1 VTRGDEFGAPP
12 APEEAAAGGPGPVH
26 YGPALTHDAD
36 KLIRQLSLV
45 AYLMAEQRPVTARDV
60 KLRVEGY
67 ANMGDEA
74 FARRFYADRS
84 ELQGLGVPIASVRD
98 EFTSEE
104 LYSLREEQYFLPSVE
119 LTDSELAALQTSFYL
134 LEGQFAYA
142 EPLRL
147 ALQNLALGRAWP
159 VADPGPKTATVELLG
174 PSYTSEVAQRL
185 AKLEQ
190 AISRQRTVKFRYWT
204 ITSDS
209 EAERT
214 VNPYGLFELN
224 GVWYVVGDDLE
235 RDGDADRRRTFRVS
249 RIRGEIKFATRR
261 ERDFRMPADFNVT
274 AYRDRAPWR
283 LAAEETGTAVLHIA
297 PDASWLVERRFGAY
311 GEFEEQADGSGRF
324 STAYSEIEPLSA
336 WILSLGGRAVPV
348 EPAALVDAVAADLRT
363 VADAHT
369 APARELP
376 GAAKP
381 SQPPEPA
388 LQARGPSAVAPERFA
403 LLQALLAFLLN
414 RTGEGSSARVE
425 AAEVEERFQL
435 SAEEL
440 KESLEL
446 LNLVNFGGGCYAVY
460 CYTDNGHVVVDKELY
475 GDAFRRPARLS
486 PLEAKALLRALD
498 VVAPLVAAE
507 ADTSLQTVR
516 EKVEAAFGRFPL
528 SDTPMPQEEGAE
540 EHAVTIL
547 NEGVRSRLLVR
558 ITYLSRSSDE
568 LSTRTIEPYLLRR
581 DDRGWYVEAFDR
593 SRAGRRTFKVAY
605 IKDAELTDEPY
616 EPRTEMA
623 DLDHSLGGDVG
634 VARVWFSAGRAR
646 WELEGRPATR
656 PLEDG
661 SAVAEVTY
669 GSRAWLISEILRYRG
684 QAEVLEPAIV
694 RREVA
699 EAATALLEE
708 FTAVAAG

>member
-1 VTRGDEFGAPP
+1 
-12 APEEAAAGGPGPVH
+12 
-26 YGPALTHDAD
+26 LTHDAD

-104 LYSLREEQYFLPSVE
+104 LYSLREEQYFLPPVE

-159 VADPGPKTATVELLG
+159 IADPGPKTATVELLG

-204 ITSDS
+204 ISSDS

-224 GVWYVVGDDLE
+224 GVWYVVGDDLD
-235 RDGDADRRRTFRVS
+235 RDEDSDRRRTFRVS

-283 LAAEETGTAVLHIA
+283 LVAEESGTAVLNVA

-311 GEFEEQADGSGRF
+311 GEFEEQPDGSGRF
-324 STAYSEIEPLSA
+324 TTAYSDIEPLAA

-348 EPAALVDAVAADLRT
+348 EPAELVDRVADDLRT
-363 VADAHT
+363 VAEAHS
-369 APARELP
+369 APARTLP

-381 SQPPEPA
+381 SRAPEPS

-403 LLQALLAFLLN
+403 LLQALLAFLLA
-414 RTGEGSSARVE
+414 RCGEGSSARVE

-435 SAEEL
+435 DPQEL

-460 CYTDNGHVVVDKELY
+460 CSTDDGHVVVDKELY

-540 EHAVTIL
+540 EHAVTVL
-547 NEGVRSRLLVR
+547 NEGVRNRLLVE

-581 DDRGWYVEAFDR
+581 DDRGWYVEAYDR
-593 SRAGRRTFKVAY
+593 TRGGRRTFKVAY
-605 IKDAELTDEPY
+605 IKDADLMDEPY
-616 EPRTEMA
+616 EPRADMA

-694 RREVA
+694 REEVA
-699 EAATALLEE
+699 EAAAALLEE

>member
-1 VTRGDEFGAPP
+1 M
-12 APEEAAAGGPGPVH
+12 
-26 YGPALTHDAD
+26 THDAD

-104 LYSLREEQYFLPSVE
+104 LYSLREEQYFLPPVE

-204 ITSDS
+204 ISSDS

-224 GVWYVVGDDLE
+224 GVWYVVGDDLD
-235 RDGDADRRRTFRVS
+235 RDEDSDRRRTFRVS

-261 ERDFRMPADFNVT
+261 ERDFRMPGDFNVT

-283 LAAEETGTAVLHIA
+283 LVAEDAGTAVLNVA

-324 STAYSEIEPLSA
+324 TTAYSDIEPLAA
-336 WILSLGGRAVPV
+336 WILSLGGLAVPV
-348 EPAALVDAVAADLRT
+348 EPAELVDRLADDLRT
-363 VADAHT
+363 VAEAHS
-369 APARELP
+369 APARTLP

-381 SQPPEPA
+381 PRAPEPS

-403 LLQALLAFLLN
+403 LLQALLAFLLA
-414 RTGEGSSARVE
+414 RCGEGSSARVE

-435 SAEEL
+435 DPQEL

-460 CYTDNGHVVVDKELY
+460 CSTDDGHVVVDKELY

-540 EHAVTIL
+540 EHAVTVL
-547 NEGVRSRLLVR
+547 NEGVRNRLLVE

-581 DDRGWYVEAFDR
+581 DDRGWYVEAYDR
-593 SRAGRRTFKVAY
+593 TRGGRRTFKVAY
-605 IKDAELTDEPY
+605 IKDADLIDEPY
-616 EPRTEMA
+616 EPRAEMA

-634 VARVWFSAGRAR
+634 VARVWFSAERAR
-646 WELEGRPATR
+646 WELEGRPGTR

-694 RREVA
+694 REEVA
-699 EAATALLEE
+699 EAAAALLEE

>member
-1 VTRGDEFGAPP
+1 
-12 APEEAAAGGPGPVH
+12 
-26 YGPALTHDAD
+26 
-36 KLIRQLSLV
+36 
-45 AYLMAEQRPVTARDV
+45 MAEQRPVTARDV

-104 LYSLREEQYFLPSVE
+104 LYSLREEHYFLPSVE
-119 LTDSELAALQTSFYL
+119 LTDSELAALQMSFYL

-159 VADPGPKTATVELLG
+159 AADPGPKTATVELLG

-190 AISRQRTVKFRYWT
+190 AISRQRTVRFRYWT

-224 GVWYVVGDDLE
+224 GVWYVVGDDLDRPE
-235 RDGDADRRRTFRVS
+235 GPDRRRTFRVS

-283 LAAEETGTAVLHIA
+283 LVPDEAGTATLTVA

-311 GEFEEQADGSGRF
+311 GEFEELADGSGRF
-324 STAYSEIEPLSA
+324 TTAYSEVAPLSA

-348 EPAALVDAVAADLRT
+348 EPAELVDTVVADLQAVAR
-363 VADAHT
+363 AHE
-369 APARELP
+369 APARTLGP
-376 GAAKP
+376 AA
-381 SQPPEPA
+381 EPA
-388 LQARGPSAVAPERFA
+388 EPAEQTLQPRGPSAVAPERFA
-403 LLQALLAFLLN
+403 LLQALLAFLLA
-414 RTGEGSSARVE
+414 RCGEGTTARVE
-425 AAEVEERFQL
+425 TAEIEERFQL
-435 SAEEL
+435 SPQEL

-460 CYTDNGHVVVDKELY
+460 CATNDGHVTVDKELY

-528 SDTPMPQEEGAE
+528 ADTPMPQEEGAAE
-540 EHAVTIL
+540 QAVTIL
-547 NEGVRSRLLVR
+547 NEGVRSRRLVE

-568 LSTRTIEPYLLRR
+568 LSTRIIEPYLLRR

-593 SRAGRRTFKVAY
+593 SRGGRRTFKVSY
-605 IKDAELTDEPY
+605 IKEAHLADGGY
-616 EPRTEMA
+616 EPRAEMG
-623 DLDHSLGGDVG
+623 DLDQSLGGEVG
-634 VARVWFSAGRAR
+634 VARVWFSAERAR
-646 WELEGRPATR
+646 WELEGRPGTR

-661 SAVAEVTY
+661 SAVADVTY

-684 QAEVLEPAIV
+684 HAEVLEPAGV
-694 RREVA
+694 RSQ
-699 EAATALLEE
+699 AAAAASALLHE
-708 FTAVAAG
+708 FTAVVAG

>member
-1 VTRGDEFGAPP
+1 M
-12 APEEAAAGGPGPVH
+12 
-26 YGPALTHDAD
+26 THDAD

-104 LYSLREEQYFLPSVE
+104 LYSLREEQYFLPPVE

-134 LEGQFAYA
+134 LEGQFADA

-204 ITSDS
+204 ISSDS

-224 GVWYVVGDDLE
+224 GVWYVVGDDLD
-235 RDGDADRRRTFRVS
+235 RDEDSDRRRTFRVS

-261 ERDFRMPADFNVT
+261 ERDFRMPGDFNVT

-283 LAAEETGTAVLHIA
+283 LVAEDAGTAVLNVA

-324 STAYSEIEPLSA
+324 TTAYSDIEPLAA
-336 WILSLGGRAVPV
+336 WILSLGGLAVPV
-348 EPAALVDAVAADLRT
+348 EPAELVDRLADDLRT
-363 VADAHT
+363 VAEAHS
-369 APARELP
+369 APARTLP

-381 SQPPEPA
+381 PRAPEPS

-403 LLQALLAFLLN
+403 LLQALLAFLLA
-414 RTGEGSSARVE
+414 RCGEGSSARVE

-435 SAEEL
+435 DPQEL

-460 CYTDNGHVVVDKELY
+460 CSTDDGHVVVDKELY

-540 EHAVTIL
+540 EHAVTVL
-547 NEGVRSRLLVR
+547 NEGVRNRLLVE

-581 DDRGWYVEAFDR
+581 DDRGWYVEAYDR
-593 SRAGRRTFKVAY
+593 TRGGRRTFKVAY
-605 IKDAELTDEPY
+605 IKDADLIDEPY
-616 EPRTEMA
+616 EPRAEMA

-646 WELEGRPATR
+646 WELEGRPGTR

-694 RREVA
+694 REEVA
-699 EAATALLEE
+699 EAAAALLEE

>member
-1 VTRGDEFGAPP
+1 
-12 APEEAAAGGPGPVH
+12 
-26 YGPALTHDAD
+26 LTHDAD

-104 LYSLREEQYFLPSVE
+104 LYSLREEQYFLPPVE

-159 VADPGPKTATVELLG
+159 IADPGPKTATVELLG

-204 ITSDS
+204 ISTDS
-209 EAERT
+209 EAERR

-235 RDGDADRRRTFRVS
+235 RDEGSDRRRTFRVS

-283 LAAEETGTAVLHIA
+283 LVAEESGTATLNVA

-311 GEFEEQADGSGRF
+311 GDFEEQADGSGRF
-324 STAYSEIEPLSA
+324 TTAYSDIEPLAA

-348 EPAALVDAVAADLRT
+348 EPAELVDSVADDLRT
-363 VADAHT
+363 VAEAHS
-369 APARELP
+369 APARTLP

-381 SQPPEPA
+381 SRVPEPS

-403 LLQALLAFLLN
+403 LLQALLAFLLA
-414 RTGEGSSARVE
+414 RCGEGSSARVE
-425 AAEVEERFQL
+425 ASEVEERFQL
-435 SAEEL
+435 GPQEL

-460 CYTDNGHVVVDKELY
+460 CSTDDGHVVVDKELY

-507 ADTSLQTVR
+507 ADTSLEAVR

-540 EHAVTIL
+540 EHAVTVL
-547 NEGVRSRLLVR
+547 NEGVRNRLLVE

-581 DDRGWYVEAFDR
+581 DDRGWYVEAYDR
-593 SRAGRRTFKVAY
+593 TRSGRRTFKVAY
-605 IKDAELTDEPY
+605 IKDADLIDEEY
-616 EPRTEMA
+616 EPRAEMA

-646 WELEGRPATR
+646 WELEGRPGTR

-694 RREVA
+694 REEVA
-699 EAATALLEE
+699 EAAAALLEE

>member
-1 VTRGDEFGAPP
+1 
-12 APEEAAAGGPGPVH
+12 VH
-26 YGPALTHDAD
+26 YVPALTHDAD

-104 LYSLREEQYFLPSVE
+104 LYSLREEHYFLPPVE

-159 VADPGPKTATVELLG
+159 LADPGPKTATVELLG

-204 ITSDS
+204 ISTDS

-235 RDGDADRRRTFRVS
+235 RDEGSDRRRTFRVS

-283 LAAEETGTAVLHIA
+283 LVAEESGTAILNVA
-297 PDASWLVERRFGAY
+297 PDTSWLVERRFGAY
-311 GEFEEQADGSGRF
+311 GEFEERADGSGRF
-324 STAYSEIEPLSA
+324 TTAYSDIEPLAA

-348 EPAALVDAVAADLRT
+348 EPAELVDSVADDLRM
-363 VADAHT
+363 VAEAHS
-369 APARELP
+369 APARTLP

-381 SQPPEPA
+381 SRAPEPS

-403 LLQALLAFLLN
+403 LLQALLAFLLA
-414 RTGEGSSARVE
+414 RCGEGSSARVE

-435 SAEEL
+435 DPQEL

-460 CYTDNGHVVVDKELY
+460 CSTDDGHVVVDKELY

-540 EHAVTIL
+540 EHAVTVL
-547 NEGVRSRLLVR
+547 NEGVRNRLLVE

-581 DDRGWYVEAFDR
+581 YDRGWYVEAYDR
-593 SRAGRRTFKVAY
+593 TRGGRRTFKVAY
-605 IKDAELTDEPY
+605 IKDADLIDDEY
-616 EPRTEMA
+616 QPRAEMA

-646 WELEGRPATR
+646 WELEGRPGTR

-669 GSRAWLISEILRYRG
+669 GSRAWLVSEILRYRG

-694 RREVA
+694 REEVA
-699 EAATALLEE
+699 EAAAALLEE

>member
-1 VTRGDEFGAPP
+1 VS
-12 APEEAAAGGPGPVH
+12 
-26 YGPALTHDAD
+26 ALTHDAD

-104 LYSLREEQYFLPSVE
+104 LYSLREEQYFLPPVE

-147 ALQNLALGRAWP
+147 ALQNLTLGRGWP
-159 VADPGPKTATVELLG
+159 ATDPGPKTATVELLG

-190 AISRQRTVKFRYWT
+190 AISRQRTVRFRYWT
-204 ITSDS
+204 IGTDS
-209 EAERT
+209 EAART

-224 GVWYVVGDDLE
+224 GVWYVVGDDLDRAE
-235 RDGDADRRRTFRVS
+235 GDDRRRTFRVS
-249 RIRGEIKFATRR
+249 RMRGEIKFATRR
-261 ERDFRMPADFNVT
+261 ERDFRMPTDFNVT
-274 AYRDRAPWR
+274 AYRDRAPWK
-283 LAAEETGTAVLHIA
+283 LVAEEAGTATVA
-297 PDASWLVERRFGAY
+297 VAADASWLVQRNFGAY
-311 GEFEEQADGSGRF
+311 GEFEELADGSGRF
-324 STAYSEIEPLSA
+324 TTAYSQIEPLSA
-336 WILSLGGRAVPV
+336 WILSLGGRAVPI
-348 EPAALVDAVAADLRT
+348 EPGAVVDAVVADLQAVAGTHSSPERVLPEAAD
-363 VADAHT
+363 AGAPP
-369 APARELP
+369 APAT
-376 GAAKP
+376 
-381 SQPPEPA
+381 QP
-388 LQARGPSAVAPERFA
+388 RGPSVVAPERFA
-403 LLQALLAFLLN
+403 LLQALLAFLLA
-414 RTGEGSSARVE
+414 RCGDGSSARVE
-425 AAEVEERFQL
+425 STEIEQRFQL
-435 SAEEL
+435 TPQEL

-460 CYTDNGHVVVDKELY
+460 CATDDGHVVVDKELY

-507 ADTSLQTVR
+507 ADTSLQAVR
-516 EKVEAAFGRFPL
+516 AKVEAAFGQFPL
-528 SDTPMPQEEGAE
+528 ADTPMPQHADAE
-540 EHAVTIL
+540 EEAVTIL
-547 NEGVRSRLLVR
+547 NEGVRNRLLVE
-558 ITYLSRSSDE
+558 ITYLSRSSNE

-581 DDRGWYVEAFDR
+581 DDRGWYVEAYDR
-593 SRAGRRTFKVAY
+593 SRNGRRTFKVSY
-605 IKDAELTDEPY
+605 IRDARLADGDY
-616 EPRTEMA
+616 EPRSEMG

-634 VARVWFSAGRAR
+634 VARVWFSPDRAR
-646 WELEGRPATR
+646 WELEGRPGTR
-656 PLEDG
+656 ALEDG

-669 GSRAWLISEILRYRG
+669 GSREWLISEILRYRG
-684 QAEVLEPAIV
+684 QAEVLEPATV
-694 RREVA
+694 REQVA
-699 EAATALLEE
+699 EAASALLDE
-708 FTAVAAG
+708 FTAVAAH

>member
-1 VTRGDEFGAPP
+1 
-12 APEEAAAGGPGPVH
+12 
-26 YGPALTHDAD
+26 LTHDAD

-104 LYSLREEQYFLPSVE
+104 LYSLREEQYFLPPVE

-159 VADPGPKTATVELLG
+159 IADPGPKTATVELLG

-204 ITSDS
+204 ISSDS

-224 GVWYVVGDDLE
+224 GVWYVVGDDLDRE
-235 RDGDADRRRTFRVS
+235 EGSDRRRTFRVS

-283 LAAEETGTAVLHIA
+283 LVAEDSGTAVLNVA

-324 STAYSEIEPLSA
+324 TTPYSDIEPLAA

-348 EPAALVDAVAADLRT
+348 EPAELVDSVAADLRT
-363 VADAHT
+363 VAEAHS
-369 APARELP
+369 APARTLP

-381 SQPPEPA
+381 SRAPEPS

-403 LLQALLAFLLN
+403 LLQALLAFLLA
-414 RTGEGSSARVE
+414 RCGEGSSARVE
-425 AAEVEERFQL
+425 AAELEERFQL
-435 SAEEL
+435 DPQEL

-460 CYTDNGHVVVDKELY
+460 CSTDDGHVVVDKELY

-540 EHAVTIL
+540 EHAVTVL
-547 NEGVRSRLLVR
+547 NEGVRNRLLVE

-581 DDRGWYVEAFDR
+581 DDRGWYVEAYDR
-593 SRAGRRTFKVAY
+593 TRGGRRTFKVAY
-605 IKDAELTDEPY
+605 IKDADLIDEPY
-616 EPRTEMA
+616 EPRAEMA

-646 WELEGRPATR
+646 WELEGRPGTR

-694 RREVA
+694 REEVA
-699 EAATALLEE
+699 EAAAALLEE

>member
-1 VTRGDEFGAPP
+1 
-12 APEEAAAGGPGPVH
+12 
-26 YGPALTHDAD
+26 LTHDAD

-84 ELQGLGVPIASVRD
+84 ELQALGVPIASARD

-104 LYSLREEQYFLPSVE
+104 LYSLREEHYFLPPVE

-159 VADPGPKTATVELLG
+159 VTDPGPKTATVELLG
-174 PSYTSEVAQRL
+174 ASYTNEVAQRL

-190 AISRQRTVKFRYWT
+190 AISRQRTIRFRYWT
-204 ITSDS
+204 ITTDS

-224 GVWYVVGDDLE
+224 GVWYVVGDDLDRPE
-235 RDGDADRRRTFRVS
+235 GPDRRRTFRVS

-283 LAAEETGTAVLHIA
+283 LVPDEAGTATLAIA
-297 PDASWLVERRFGAY
+297 ADASWLVERTFGAY
-311 GEFEEQADGSGRF
+311 GEFDEQPDGSGRF
-324 STAYSEIEPLSA
+324 TTAYSEIEPLVA
-336 WILSLGGRAVPV
+336 WILSLGGRAVPL
-348 EPAALVDAVAADLRT
+348 EPGALCDAVAADLQT
-363 VADAHT
+363 VADMHAGE
-369 APARELP
+369 PQPLP
-376 GAAKP
+376 GAAAAGA
-381 SQPPEPA
+381 PPEPA
-388 LQARGPSAVAPERFA
+388 MQPRGPSAVAPERFA
-403 LLQALLAFLLN
+403 LLQALLAFLLA
-414 RTGEGSSARVE
+414 RCGEGSSARVE
-425 AAEVEERFQL
+425 SAEIEERFQL
-435 SAEEL
+435 SPDEL

-460 CYTDNGHVVVDKELY
+460 CSTDNGDVTVDKELY

-507 ADTSLQTVR
+507 ADTSLQAVR
-516 EKVEAAFGRFPL
+516 AKIEAAFGRFPL
-528 SDTPMPQEEGAE
+528 ADTPMPQQEGAE
-540 EHAVTIL
+540 EQAVTIL
-547 NEGVRSRLLVR
+547 NEGVRSRRLVDV
-558 ITYLSRSSDE
+558 TYLSRSSNE

-581 DDRGWYVEAFDR
+581 DDRGWYVEAYDR
-593 SRAGRRTFKVAY
+593 TRGGRRTFKVSY
-605 IKDAELTDEPY
+605 IKEAQLGEGTY
-616 EPRTEMA
+616 EPRAEMG
-623 DLDHSLGGDVG
+623 DLDHSLGGEVG
-634 VARVWFSAGRAR
+634 VARIRFSAERAR
-646 WELEGRPATR
+646 WELEGRPGTR
-656 PLEDG
+656 ALEDG
-661 SAVAEVTY
+661 SAVADVTY
-669 GSRAWLISEILRYRG
+669 GSRTWLISEILRYRG
-684 QAEVLEPAIV
+684 HAEVLEPAAV
-694 RREVA
+694 RRQVA
-699 EAATALLEE
+699 DEAAELLHE

>member
-1 VTRGDEFGAPP
+1 
-12 APEEAAAGGPGPVH
+12 
-26 YGPALTHDAD
+26 LTHDAD

-84 ELQGLGVPIASVRD
+84 ELQALGVPIASARD

-104 LYSLREEQYFLPSVE
+104 LYSLREEHYFLPPVE

-159 VADPGPKTATVELLG
+159 VTDPGPKTATVELLG
-174 PSYTSEVAQRL
+174 ASYTNEVAQRL

-190 AISRQRTVKFRYWT
+190 AISRQRTVRFRYWT
-204 ITSDS
+204 ITTDS

-224 GVWYVVGDDLE
+224 GVWYVVGDDLDRPE
-235 RDGDADRRRTFRVS
+235 GPDRRRTFRVS

-283 LAAEETGTAVLHIA
+283 LVPDEAGTATLAVA
-297 PDASWLVERRFGAY
+297 ADASWLVERTFGAY
-311 GEFEEQADGSGRF
+311 GEFEEQPDGSGRF
-324 STAYSEIEPLSA
+324 TTVYSEIEPLVA
-336 WILSLGGRAVPV
+336 WILSLGGRAVPL
-348 EPAALVDAVAADLRT
+348 EPAALVDAVAADLQT
-363 VADAHT
+363 VADMHSGD
-369 APARELP
+369 PQPLP
-376 GAAKP
+376 GAAAAGI
-381 SQPPEPA
+381 PPEPT
-388 LQARGPSAVAPERFA
+388 LQPRGPSAVAPERFA
-403 LLQALLAFLLN
+403 LLQALLAFLLA
-414 RTGEGSSARVE
+414 RCGEGSTARVE
-425 AAEVEERFQL
+425 AAEIEERFQL
-435 SAEEL
+435 TPDEL

-460 CYTDNGHVVVDKELY
+460 CATDDGHVTVDKELY

-507 ADTSLQTVR
+507 ADTSLEAVR
-516 EKVEAAFGRFPL
+516 EKIEAAFGRFPL
-528 SDTPMPQEEGAE
+528 ADTPMPQEEGAE
-540 EHAVTIL
+540 EQAVTIL
-547 NEGVRSRLLVR
+547 NEGVRSRRLVEV
-558 ITYLSRSSDE
+558 TYLSRSSNE
-568 LSTRTIEPYLLRR
+568 LSTRLIEPYLLRR
-581 DDRGWYVEAFDR
+581 DDRGWYVEAYDR
-593 SRAGRRTFKVAY
+593 TRGGRRTFKVSY
-605 IKDAELTDEPY
+605 IKEAHLAEGAY
-616 EPRTEMA
+616 EPRAEMG
-623 DLDHSLGGDVG
+623 DLDHSLGGEVG
-634 VARVWFSAGRAR
+634 VARIRFSPDRAR
-646 WELEGRPATR
+646 WELEGRPGTR
-656 PLEDG
+656 ALEDG
-661 SAVAEVTY
+661 SAVADVTY
-669 GSRAWLISEILRYRG
+669 GSRTWLISEILRYRG
-684 QAEVLEPAIV
+684 QAEVLEPAAV
-694 RREVA
+694 RHQVA
-699 EAATALLEE
+699 DEAAALLQE

>member
-1 VTRGDEFGAPP
+1 
-12 APEEAAAGGPGPVH
+12 
-26 YGPALTHDAD
+26 LTHDAD

-104 LYSLREEQYFLPSVE
+104 LYSLREEQYFLPPVE

-204 ITSDS
+204 ISSDS

-224 GVWYVVGDDLE
+224 GVWYVVGDDLD
-235 RDGDADRRRTFRVS
+235 RDEDSDRRRTFRVS

-283 LAAEETGTAVLHIA
+283 LVAEDAGTAVLNVA

-324 STAYSEIEPLSA
+324 TTAYSDIEPLAA
-336 WILSLGGRAVPV
+336 WILSLGGLAVPV
-348 EPAALVDAVAADLRT
+348 EPAELVDRLADDLRT
-363 VADAHT
+363 VAEAHS
-369 APARELP
+369 APARTLP

-381 SQPPEPA
+381 PRAPEPS

-403 LLQALLAFLLN
+403 LLQALLAFLLA
-414 RTGEGSSARVE
+414 RCGEGSSARVE

-435 SAEEL
+435 DPQEL

-460 CYTDNGHVVVDKELY
+460 CSTDDGHVVVDKELY

-540 EHAVTIL
+540 EHAVTVL
-547 NEGVRSRLLVR
+547 NEGVRNRLLVE

-581 DDRGWYVEAFDR
+581 DDRGWYVEAYDR
-593 SRAGRRTFKVAY
+593 TRGGRRTFKVAY
-605 IKDAELTDEPY
+605 IKDADLIDEPY
-616 EPRTEMA
+616 EPRAEMA

-646 WELEGRPATR
+646 WELEGRPGTR

-694 RREVA
+694 REEVA
-699 EAATALLEE
+699 EAAAALLEE

>member
-1 VTRGDEFGAPP
+1 
-12 APEEAAAGGPGPVH
+12 
-26 YGPALTHDAD
+26 LTHDAD

-104 LYSLREEQYFLPSVE
+104 LYSLREEQYFLPPVE

-159 VADPGPKTATVELLG
+159 IADPGPKTATVELLG

-204 ITSDS
+204 ISSDS

-224 GVWYVVGDDLE
+224 GVWYVVGDDLD
-235 RDGDADRRRTFRVS
+235 RDEGTDRRRTFRVS

-283 LAAEETGTAVLHIA
+283 LVAEESGTAILNVA

-311 GEFEEQADGSGRF
+311 GEFDEQADGSGRF
-324 STAYSEIEPLSA
+324 TTAYSDIEPLAA

-348 EPAALVDAVAADLRT
+348 EPAELVDRVAADLRT
-363 VADAHT
+363 VAEAHN
-369 APARELP
+369 APARTLP

-381 SQPPEPA
+381 SRAPEPS

-403 LLQALLAFLLN
+403 LLQALLAFLLA
-414 RTGEGSSARVE
+414 RCGEGSSARVE

-435 SAEEL
+435 DPQEL

-460 CYTDNGHVVVDKELY
+460 CSTDDGHVVVDKELY

-540 EHAVTIL
+540 EHAVTVL
-547 NEGVRSRLLVR
+547 NEGVRNRLLVE

-581 DDRGWYVEAFDR
+581 DDRGWYVEAYDR
-593 SRAGRRTFKVAY
+593 TRSGRRTFKVAY
-605 IKDAELTDEPY
+605 IKDADLIDEPY
-616 EPRTEMA
+616 EPRAEMA

-646 WELEGRPATR
+646 WELEGRPGTR

-661 SAVAEVTY
+661 SALAEVTY
-669 GSRAWLISEILRYRG
+669 GSRAWLVSEILRYRG

-694 RREVA
+694 REEVA
-699 EAATALLEE
+699 EAAAALLEE

>member
-1 VTRGDEFGAPP
+1 
-12 APEEAAAGGPGPVH
+12 
-26 YGPALTHDAD
+26 LTHDAD

-104 LYSLREEQYFLPSVE
+104 LYSLREEQYFLPPVE

-159 VADPGPKTATVELLG
+159 IADPGPKTATVELLG

-204 ITSDS
+204 ISSDS

-224 GVWYVVGDDLE
+224 GVWYVVGDDLDRGE
-235 RDGDADRRRTFRVS
+235 DSDRRRTFRVS

-283 LAAEETGTAVLHIA
+283 LVAEESGTATLNVA

-311 GEFEEQADGSGRF
+311 GEFEEQVDGSGRF
-324 STAYSEIEPLSA
+324 TTAYSEIEPLAA

-348 EPAALVDAVAADLRT
+348 EPAELVDSVADDLRT
-363 VADAHT
+363 VAEAHS
-369 APARELP
+369 APARTLP

-381 SQPPEPA
+381 SRAPEPSQ
-388 LQARGPSAVAPERFA
+388 QARGPSAVAPERFA
-403 LLQALLAFLLN
+403 LLQALLAFLLA
-414 RTGEGSSARVE
+414 RCGEGSSARVE
-425 AAEVEERFQL
+425 SAEVEERFQL
-435 SAEEL
+435 TPQEL

-460 CYTDNGHVVVDKELY
+460 CSTDDGNVVVDKELY

-528 SDTPMPQEEGAE
+528 ADTPMPQEEGAE
-540 EHAVTIL
+540 EQAVTIL
-547 NEGVRSRLLVR
+547 NEGVRSRLLVE

-581 DDRGWYVEAFDR
+581 DDRGWYVEAYDR
-593 SRAGRRTFKVAY
+593 TRGGRRTFKVAY
-605 IKDAELTDEPY
+605 IKDADLTDEPY
-616 EPRTEMA
+616 EPRAEMA

-634 VARVWFSAGRAR
+634 VARVWFSAERAR
-646 WELEGRPATR
+646 WELEGRPGTR

-684 QAEVLEPAIV
+684 QAEVLEPATV
-694 RREVA
+694 REEVA
-699 EAATALLEE
+699 EAAAALLEE

>member
-1 VTRGDEFGAPP
+1 
-12 APEEAAAGGPGPVH
+12 
-26 YGPALTHDAD
+26 LTHDAD

-104 LYSLREEQYFLPSVE
+104 LYSLREEHYFLPSVE
-119 LTDSELAALQTSFYL
+119 LTDSELAALQMSFYL

-159 VADPGPKTATVELLG
+159 AADPGPKTATVELLG
-174 PSYTSEVAQRL
+174 PSYTGEVAQRL

-190 AISRQRTVKFRYWT
+190 AISRQRTVRFRYWT
-204 ITSDS
+204 IGTDS

-224 GVWYVVGDDLE
+224 GVWYVVCDDLDRAE
-235 RDGDADRRRTFRVS
+235 GPDRRRTFRVS

-283 LAAEETGTAVLHIA
+283 LVPEEVGTATLAVA
-297 PDASWLVERRFGAY
+297 ADASWLVERRFGAY
-311 GEFEEQADGSGRF
+311 GEFEELADGSGRF
-324 STAYSEIEPLSA
+324 TTAYSEIWPLSA
-336 WILSLGGRAVPV
+336 WILSLGGRVVPV
-348 EPAALVDAVAADLRT
+348 EPAELVDAVAADLQAL
-363 VADAHT
+363 ADAHE
-369 APARELP
+369 APARTLSRT
-376 GAAKP
+376 AA
-381 SQPPEPA
+381 PA
-388 LQARGPSAVAPERFA
+388 LPAEPVLQPRGPSAVAPERFA
-403 LLQALLAFLLN
+403 LLQALLAFLLAAC
-414 RTGEGSSARVE
+414 GEGSTARVDT
-425 AAEVEERFQL
+425 ADLEERFQL
-435 SAEEL
+435 SPQEL

-460 CYTDNGHVVVDKELY
+460 CSTDNGEIVVDKELY

-498 VVAPLVAAE
+498 VVAPLIAAE

-528 SDTPMPQEEGAE
+528 ADTPMPQQEGAE
-540 EHAVTIL
+540 EQAVTIL
-547 NEGVRSRLLVR
+547 NEGVRSRRLVEV
-558 ITYLSRSSDE
+558 TYLSRSSDD

-581 DDRGWYVEAFDR
+581 DDRGWYVEAYDR
-593 SRAGRRTFKVAY
+593 TRGGRRTFKVSY
-605 IKDAELTDEPY
+605 IKEAVLADGNY
-616 EPRTEMA
+616 EPRAEMG

-634 VARVWFSAGRAR
+634 VARVWFSAAWAR
-646 WELEGRPATR
+646 WELEGRPGTR
-656 PLEDG
+656 ALEDG
-661 SAVAEVTY
+661 SAVADVTY

-684 QAEVLEPAIV
+684 HAEVLEPAIV
-694 RREVA
+694 RHQVA
-699 EAATALLEE
+699 EAASTLLRE

>member
-1 VTRGDEFGAPP
+1 
-12 APEEAAAGGPGPVH
+12 
-26 YGPALTHDAD
+26 LTHDAD

-104 LYSLREEQYFLPSVE
+104 LYSLREEHYFLPSVE
-119 LTDSELAALQTSFYL
+119 LTDSELAALQMSFYL

-159 VADPGPKTATVELLG
+159 AADPGPKTATVELLG

-190 AISRQRTVKFRYWT
+190 AISRQRTVRFRYWT

-224 GVWYVVGDDLE
+224 GVWYVVGDDLDRPE
-235 RDGDADRRRTFRVS
+235 GPDRRRTFRVS

-283 LAAEETGTAVLHIA
+283 LVAEEAGTATLTVA

-311 GEFEEQADGSGRF
+311 GEFEELADGSGRF
-324 STAYSEIEPLSA
+324 TTAYSEVAPLSA

-348 EPAALVDAVAADLRT
+348 EPAELVDTVVADLQAVAA
-363 VADAHT
+363 AHE
-369 APARELP
+369 APARTLGP
-376 GAAKP
+376 AADP
-381 SQPPEPA
+381 AEPA
-388 LQARGPSAVAPERFA
+388 EQTLQPRGPSAVAPERFA
-403 LLQALLAFLLN
+403 LLQALLAFLLA
-414 RTGEGSSARVE
+414 RCGEGTTARVE
-425 AAEVEERFQL
+425 TAEIEERFQL
-435 SAEEL
+435 TPQEL

-460 CYTDNGHVVVDKELY
+460 CATDDGHVTVDKELY

-528 SDTPMPQEEGAE
+528 ADTPMPQEEGAAE
-540 EHAVTIL
+540 QAVTIL
-547 NEGVRSRLLVR
+547 NEGVRSRRLVE

-568 LSTRTIEPYLLRR
+568 LSTRIIEPYLLRR

-593 SRAGRRTFKVAY
+593 SRGGRRTFKVSY
-605 IKDAELTDEPY
+605 IKEAQLADGGY
-616 EPRTEMA
+616 EPRAEMG
-623 DLDHSLGGDVG
+623 DLDQSLGGEVG
-634 VARVWFSAGRAR
+634 VARVWFSAERAR
-646 WELEGRPATR
+646 WELEGRPGTR

-661 SAVAEVTY
+661 SAVADVTY

-684 QAEVLEPAIV
+684 HAEVLEPAGV
-694 RREVA
+694 RSQVA
-699 EAATALLEE
+699 AAATALLHE
-708 FTAVAAG
+708 FTAVVAS

>member
-1 VTRGDEFGAPP
+1 M
-12 APEEAAAGGPGPVH
+12 
-26 YGPALTHDAD
+26 THDAD

-104 LYSLREEQYFLPSVE
+104 LYSLREEQYFLPPVE

-159 VADPGPKTATVELLG
+159 IADPGPKTATVELLG

-204 ITSDS
+204 ISSDS

-224 GVWYVVGDDLE
+224 GVWYVVGDDLD
-235 RDGDADRRRTFRVS
+235 RDEDSDRRRTFRVS

-283 LAAEETGTAVLHIA
+283 LVAEESGTATLNVA

-324 STAYSEIEPLSA
+324 TTAYSDIEPLAA
-336 WILSLGGRAVPV
+336 WILSLGGRVVPV
-348 EPAALVDAVAADLRT
+348 EPAELVDSVADDLRT
-363 VADAHT
+363 VAEAHS
-369 APARELP
+369 APARTLP

-381 SQPPEPA
+381 SSAPEPS

-403 LLQALLAFLLN
+403 LLQALLAFLLA
-414 RTGEGSSARVE
+414 RCGEGSSARVE

-435 SAEEL
+435 DPQEL

-460 CYTDNGHVVVDKELY
+460 CSTDDGHVVVDKELY

-540 EHAVTIL
+540 EHAVTVL
-547 NEGVRSRLLVR
+547 NEGVRNRMLVE

-581 DDRGWYVEAFDR
+581 DDRGWYVEAYDR
-593 SRAGRRTFKVAY
+593 TRGGRRTFKVAY
-605 IKDAELTDEPY
+605 IKDADLIDEPY
-616 EPRTEMA
+616 EPRAEMA

-646 WELEGRPATR
+646 WELEGRPGTR

-694 RREVA
+694 REEVA
-699 EAATALLEE
+699 EAAAALLEE